1 MADVVVMGAGPSGR
15 AIASACANQ
24 GLDTA
29 LVDPAPQR
37 PWRNVYSLWKDELP
51 DIPDSAVA
59 ATADP
64 ALVHIG
70 EREIVLPREYA
81 VLDNAGLR
89 NWLSDER
96 VAVHTGIATGV
107 AHGPHGSL
115 VRLSGGGRVTARVV
129 VDARGVRHG
138 GTEQTAYGVVLPR
151 ALAERLAPSGAAVF
165 MDWRRDPGTGDA
177 PSFRYL
183 VPLGRERV
191 LVEETSLAR
200 KPGLGHDV
208 LAHRLRA
215 FLGEHGIST
224 DGRQEEQVRLR
235 LDAPLPK
242 PGRTIPF
249 GAAAGLVHPATGYSI
264 AASLRLAVPVAAAIA
279 GHLDSGRTSAAAAA
293 ARKVIWPPRA
303 LAVHALR
310 RHALHALGNLPATEV
325 PEFFGLFFA
334 LPPEHQRAFLSERD
348 DPRALAST
356 MARLFASAPW
366 RLRRSLLW

>member
-1 MADVVVMGAGPSGR
+1 MADVAVMGAGPAGR
-15 AIASACANQ
+15 AIASACARN
-24 GLDTA
+24 GLDTV
-29 LVDPAPQR
+29 LVDPAPRR
-37 PWRNVYSLWKDELP
+37 PWHNVYAVWKDELP
-51 DIPDSAVA
+51 HIPDSAVA

-81 VLDNAGLR
+81 VLDNTGLR
-89 NWLSDER
+89 HWLSDDR
-96 VAVHTGIATGV
+96 VTVHTGIATAV

-115 VRLSGGGRVTARVV
+115 VRLSGGGLVTASVV
-129 VDARGVRHG
+129 IDARGLRPG
-138 GTEQTAYGVVLPR
+138 GTEQTAYGVVLPAAQAR
-151 ALAERLAPSGAAVF
+151 RLAPSGAAVF
-165 MDWRRDPGTGDA
+165 MDWRRNEAAGDA

-224 DGRQEEQVRLR
+224 NGRPEERVRIR
-235 LDAPLPK
+235 LDVPLPK
-242 PGRTIPF
+242 RGRTVPF
-249 GAAAGLVHPATGYSI
+249 GAAAGLVHPATGYSV
-264 AASLRLAVPVAAAIA
+264 AASLRLAPPVAAAIA
-279 GHLDSGRTSAAAAA
+279 GHLASGPASAAAAA
-293 ARKVIWPPRA
+293 RRVIWPPRA

-310 RHALHALGNLPATEV
+310 RHALHALGSLPAAAI

-334 LPPEHQRAFLSERD
+334 LAPEHQRTFLSERD
-348 DPRALAST
+348 DPRALAAT
-356 MARLFASAPW
+356 MALLFASAPW